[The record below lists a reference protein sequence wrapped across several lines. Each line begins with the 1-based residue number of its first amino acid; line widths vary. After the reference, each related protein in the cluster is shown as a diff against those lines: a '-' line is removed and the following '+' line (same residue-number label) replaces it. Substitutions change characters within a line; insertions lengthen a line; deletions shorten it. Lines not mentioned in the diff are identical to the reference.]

1 MTRLLSGDYL
11 EKETGCLVS
20 WRQLLILPL
29 ATHHKSIL
37 TGNCLLPVWPA
48 ENPAFV
54 RSKLRKCELYFEANR
69 PVEFPAGQ
77 FHLSVP

>member
-1 MTRLLSGDYL
+1 MARLLSGDYL

-20 WRQLLILPL
+20 WGQLLILPL
-29 ATHHKSIL
+29 AHTSHIL
-37 TGNCLLPVWPA
+37 AGACLLPVRPA
-48 ENPAFV
+48 ENPAFMG
-54 RSKLRKCELYFEANR
+54 SKKKKCELYFGANR